1 MGRPKFDSHTGV
13 NTKPNNAFDIF
24 RVPGYV
30 FSPKT
35 KPKASRPPSQ
45 RQASPRMLDVQSSEP
60 RRLPPKKRGRP
71 AGKRPSALAQLV
83 KRPCRDRSPSPEP
96 IVLQPS
102 SNGRVRAAPLK
113 LREAALEVDIDEAAE
128 TQKRRYRSPPAIVT
142 SSKRKPGRPRS
153 GKTLWAVGDR
163 VFSRVPGVGWVHGV
177 VEGVVVGRR
186 LTDDTVTILGDDGV
200 TRDVR
205 APLAR
210 KTAPAFKAH
219 RVVSPPGSSN
229 EDSSSKVSDDSSSR
243 SSESMER

>member
-1 MGRPKFDSHTGV
+1 M
-13 NTKPNNAFDIF
+13 
-24 RVPGYV
+24 
-30 FSPKT
+30 
-35 KPKASRPPSQ
+35 
-45 RQASPRMLDVQSSEP
+45 
-60 RRLPPKKRGRP
+60 
-71 AGKRPSALAQLV
+71 
-83 KRPCRDRSPSPEP
+83 
-96 IVLQPS
+96 
-102 SNGRVRAAPLK
+102 
-113 LREAALEVDIDEAAE
+113 
-128 TQKRRYRSPPAIVT
+128 
-142 SSKRKPGRPRS
+142 
-153 GKTLWAVGDR
+153 GDR

-219 RVVSPPGSSN
+219 RVVLPPGSSN